1 MAKKLVNG
9 VAITIKKIRNDK
21 RLSQEDLANK
31 ANLDRTYISGVE
43 RAVRNITLDS
53 LESIVTALEIT
64 VFDFLEEL
72 KISISLNNMKEK

>member
-9 VAITIKKIRNDK
+9 VAITIKKIRNNK